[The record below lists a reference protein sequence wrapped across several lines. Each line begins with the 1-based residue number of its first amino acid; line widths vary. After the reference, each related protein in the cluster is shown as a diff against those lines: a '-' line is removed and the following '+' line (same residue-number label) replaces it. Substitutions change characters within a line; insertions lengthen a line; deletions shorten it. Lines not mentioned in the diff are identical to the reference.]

1 MTIITDHTGDY
12 KRASETGSRIRR
24 RVYGSADA
32 GKRNLGVE
40 SVLTSVI
47 GKEDKLLIAAN
58 GAYGERMADIAEHA
72 GMDYVIYNEHYDQVP
87 KAEVIREM
95 LKKDPSITHV
105 AWYTVRQPPAFLM
118 ILKR

>member
-1 MTIITDHTGDY
+1 MLMQ
-12 KRASETGSRIRR
+12 GS
-24 RVYGSADA
+24 GTF
-32 GKRNLGVE
+32 GVE

-72 GMDYVIYNEHYDQVP
+72 GMDYVIYNEHSDQVP

-95 LKKDPSITHV
+95 LEKDTPLPMLP
-105 AWYTVRQPPAFLM
+105 WYTVRQPPVSLI

>member
-1 MTIITDHTGDY
+1 M
-12 KRASETGSRIRR
+12 
-24 RVYGSADA
+24 
-32 GKRNLGVE
+32 E

-95 LKKDPSITHV
+95 LKKILLLPTLP
-105 AWYTVRQPPAFLM
+105 WYTVRQPPAFLM